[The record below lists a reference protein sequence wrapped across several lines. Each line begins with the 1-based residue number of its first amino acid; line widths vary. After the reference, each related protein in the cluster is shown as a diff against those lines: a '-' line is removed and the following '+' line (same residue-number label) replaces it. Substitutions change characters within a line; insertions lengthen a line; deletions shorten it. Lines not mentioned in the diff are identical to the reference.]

1 MRAKPEALSLTL
13 LALSAL
19 PAFAQRLS
27 DFITP
32 QPVPAGGVVVVG
44 FLGGFEH
51 WNDEQR
57 GVRRVA
63 LDLRS
68 QGIFAE
74 TAGNHRRET
83 AVEFIRRALD
93 RNGDGRIDADE
104 AAAAR
109 VILYGHSWG
118 GAAAVQTARELEQ
131 WGVPV
136 LLTVQVD
143 SVGVHDSEIPANV
156 RAAANFFQHDLL
168 TIRGRNQIH
177 AADPTR
183 TRILGNFEFSYYFR
197 SVDESEAS
205 WARRTF
211 GGSHAKME
219 LDPLVWQQVEH
230 LILESIRE

>member
-1 MRAKPEALSLTL
+1 MWVKPEALSLTL

-19 PAFAQRLS
+19 PVAAQRLS

-32 QPVPAGGVVVVG
+32 QPIPAGGVLVVG

-51 WNDEQR
+51 WNDGHR
-57 GVRRVA
+57 GVRKVA
-63 LDLRS
+63 MDLRS
-68 QGIFAE
+68 RGFFAE
-74 TAGNHRRET
+74 TVGNHRRHA

-93 RNGDGRIDADE
+93 RNGNGRIDPDE

-109 VILYGHSWG
+109 VVLYGQSWG
-118 GAAAVQTARELEQ
+118 GAAVVETARELER

-143 SVGVHDSEIPANV
+143 SVGVHDSVIPANV

-168 TIRGRNQIH
+168 SIRGRNEIR
-177 AADPTR
+177 AADPSITH
-183 TRILGNFEFSYYFR
+183 ILGNFEFSYYFR
-197 SVDESEAS
+197 PVDESDAS

-219 LDPLVWQQVEH
+219 LDPLVWKRVEQ
-230 LILESIRE
+230 LILDAIPE